1 MFKSYFSLFKRAV
14 IYPAVIGNLLH
25 FFYKQS
31 PFAVE
36 GSDFFV
42 IQMFKDMLYFIDLP
56 EQFYTFLTFYF
67 LGYSY
72 GIISKFLSVRKMKTK
87 IVGSLFI
94 WGLKFAIMLWT
105 YYLAPIVLV
114 IDIVMTMIM
123 AQKKR
128 TKQPKQ
134 RTEPQPTASE
144 YV

>member
-1 MFKSYFSLFKRAV
+1 MFKSYFPLFKRAV

-31 PFAVE
+31 PFVVE

-114 IDIVMTMIM
+114 IDIVMTFIM

-128 TKQPKQ
+128 TKQPKH